1 MFSRDKRTMALL
13 YSRFVSVLKS
23 MAPAIAVFIL
33 SAAFTVC
40 SQTEKPNVIFI
51 LADDLGWRDAGC
63 YGSTYY
69 ETPHIDHLASEGMR
83 FTCAYAACAVCSP
96 TRASILT
103 GKYPARLHLTDWIP
117 GNFLPRKKL
126 RPPDWT
132 RHLALTEMNLGRVFK
147 ASGYATASI
156 GKWHLGGPDFY
167 PEKQGFDVNIGG
179 MYGGMTPSYFSPYN
193 IPTLTNG
200 PPGEF
205 LSNRLTA
212 EAIQFIENHRAQP
225 FFIYLPHY
233 AVHVP
238 ITGKRE
244 IIEKYRLKF
253 NPPGD
258 PQRNP
263 IYAALVESLDDSV
276 GQIQAT
282 LDRLGLSRNTI
293 IVLTSDNGGE
303 TGARHS
309 PTSNRPLRR
318 GKGSPY
324 EGGIRVPLI
333 VKWPGVTLPGQIS
346 EHPVSSIDF
355 YPTLL
360 EMAGIPDAVSHQSDG
375 ASIVP
380 LLTGTG
386 LLADRSLYW
395 HYPHYR
401 FGVITVPPY
410 GIVRDGDFK
419 LIEYFED
426 GNRELYNL
434 RHDLGE
440 RQNLVMANPSKTRE
454 LTEKLHLWR
463 KAVGA
468 QMPVLNNAAG
478 INPIAEDEIVEND

>member
-1 MFSRDKRTMALL
+1 MSLL
-13 YSRFVSVLKS
+13 HFRFVSLLKS
-23 MAPAIAVFIL
+23 ITLGIAVCIFSPAL
-33 SAAFTVC
+33 TVC
-40 SQTEKPNVIFI
+40 SQIERPNVIFI
-51 LADDLGWRDAGC
+51 LADDFGWKDAGC

-69 ETPHIDHLASEGMR
+69 ETPNIDRLASEGMR

-117 GNFLPRKKL
+117 GNFLPKERL

-132 RHLALTEMNLGRVFK
+132 QHLALTEMNLGRIFQ
-147 ASGYATASI
+147 AAGYATASI

-167 PEKQGFDVNIGG
+167 PDKQGFGVNIGG
-179 MYGGMTPSYFSPYN
+179 MDGGTPSYFSPYH

-205 LSNRLTA
+205 LSDRLTT

-238 ITGKRE
+238 ISGKRDV
-244 IIEKYRLKF
+244 IQKYQRKY
-253 NPPGD
+253 NPPGN

-263 IYAALVESLDDSV
+263 VYAALVESLDDSV
-276 GQIQAT
+276 GQIQAA

-293 IVLTSDNGGE
+293 IVFTSDNGGE

-333 VKWPGVTLPGQIS
+333 VKWPGVTSPGQIC
-346 EHPVSSIDF
+346 EQPVSSIDF

-360 EMAGIPDAVSHQSDG
+360 EMAGLRDDVTHQSDG
-375 ASIVP
+375 TTIVP

-386 LLADRSLYW
+386 LLADRPLYW

-419 LIEYFED
+419 LIAFYED
-426 GNRELYNL
+426 GRRELYNL

-440 RQNLVMANPSKTRE
+440 RQNLVIANRSKTLE
-454 LTEKLHLWR
+454 LTQKLHLWR
-463 KAVGA
+463 IAVGA

-478 INPIAEDEIVEND
+478 LNPIAEDEIVEND